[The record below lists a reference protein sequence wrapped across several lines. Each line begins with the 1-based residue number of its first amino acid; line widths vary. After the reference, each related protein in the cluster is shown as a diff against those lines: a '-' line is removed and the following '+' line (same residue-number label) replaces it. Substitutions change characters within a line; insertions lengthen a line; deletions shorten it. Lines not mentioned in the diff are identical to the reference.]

1 MAMPAQEAMKPW
13 LELASEQATKLWLED
28 LESLCLDAKHRF
40 PDLVWSTKAEL
51 GDSDIKNAS
60 RKIWGHLAI
69 VFAREPPLF
78 APRYLTQSSELNPD
92 SHGEKSVPTFLPKD
106 SCDYKTLSDDLLQLY
121 TPTSSKIEDENGVNN
136 STQQERLDSLRK
148 DVVFMW
154 RSRLYSDVRIAL
166 PSGTSADDQL
176 YLFPSHRFLLS
187 SRSPYF
193 HRALTSPSRRR
204 PNSSNEPSVIQLTL
218 PGKHFTVASLHF
230 ILGYLYTGTLKFSH
244 RGFDLATALS
254 IFSGSLY
261 LELPALQELIL
272 AEITVEMLHGMYH
285 AFLPDPE
292 YSSLVSG
299 NWATAVSLGCQCR
312 ICARR
317 APRVLQFALEEGNN
331 NDLLERGA
339 RRALVGLFG
348 EGWCIEEFSAL
359 PDNTTGLILADIR
372 EMMTASNVLPLLFAA
387 ELALIRLEDRQK
399 DWGPIV
405 ESSILSVRRLIDKA
419 LCANAG
425 TCFESQTWRHLTDGS
440 KKNVGENAF
449 EKVTWVLGA
458 VLRGANPE
466 NASALYQALGSSAPS
481 HSRPFS
487 IWARVRRAQAELQ
500 KLDLTASS
508 IQRLKLGETDSLL
521 SSAASFYSCIS
532 TPSRIASL
540 SEEQANIAGYNP
552 YLSALDLATV
562 SLYSLASSRTVTTD
576 YGLYYT
582 RWAVS
587 QETIQD
593 SESIRAITRRR
604 SWDSFRN

>member
-1 MAMPAQEAMKPW
+1 MAIPAQEAMRPW
-13 LELASEQATKLWLED
+13 LESTSELATELWQKD

-40 PDLVWSTKAEL
+40 PDIVWRTKTEL
-51 GDSDIKNAS
+51 GDSDNPKAS
-60 RKIWGHLAI
+60 RKIWGHL
-69 VFAREPPLF
+69 
-78 APRYLTQSSELNPD
+78 ELKPNSP
-92 SHGEKSVPTFLPKD
+92 GETFDLPFLPKD
-106 SCDYKTLSDDLLQLY
+106 FCDYSALSHDLLQLY
-121 TPTSSKIEDENGVNN
+121 TATSIKLEDENGIDI

-148 DVVFMW
+148 DVVYMW

-166 PSGTSADDQL
+166 SSLEDDQL
-176 YLFPSHRFLLS
+176 YSFPSHCFLLS

-193 HRALTSPSRRR
+193 RRVLARASRRG
-204 PNSSNEPSVIQLTL
+204 PNSSNEPSIIQLTL
-218 PGKHFTVASLHF
+218 PTKHFTPAALHF
-230 ILGYLYTGTLKFSH
+230 ILGYLYTGTLRFSH
-244 RGFDLATALS
+244 RGFDLVTALS

-261 LELPALQELIL
+261 LQLPALQELIL

-299 NWATAVSLGCQCR
+299 NWTTAVNLGCLCR

-317 APRVLQFALEEGNN
+317 VPRVLQFALEEGNN

-348 EGWCIEEFSAL
+348 EGWCIEEFAAL
-359 PDNTTGLILADIR
+359 PDNITGSILTNIR
-372 EMMTASNVLPLLFAA
+372 EMVTASNVLPMLFAA

-405 ESSILSVRRLIDKA
+405 ESSILSVRGLIDNV

-425 TCFESQTWRHLTDGS
+425 TCFETQTWRDLMDGS
-440 KKNVGENAF
+440 NKNVGENAF
-449 EKVTWVLGA
+449 EKVTWVLKA

-466 NASALYQALGSSAPS
+466 NASALYQALGSSAHS
-481 HSRPFS
+481 RSRPFS
-487 IWARVRRAQAELQ
+487 IWARIGRAQVELQ
-500 KLDLTASS
+500 KLDLSASS

-540 SEEQANIAGYNP
+540 SEERANIAGYNP
-552 YLSALDLATV
+552 YLSALDLATI

-587 QETIQD
+587 QETIQE
-593 SESIRAITRRR
+593 SESIRTITRRR
-604 SWDSFRN
+604 SWDSFQNQIEPGHFS